1 MSKKKKGRA
10 EAKAKPVG
18 MQEEVLSN
26 TTDRIV
32 TLQNEFDEIV
42 TELKQLKLK
51 IYQLRHENE
60 FLEKEAQQT
69 RLETQEYIQQ
79 MAKRSEKTQNQ
90 IISLSD
96 QNQKQLDEIRNAK
109 EKILADFE
117 SQKQDMKMTQIEKET
132 ELVQIN
138 KEIESLNEYKE
149 LREVQLN
156 RIKELDEEV
165 MDARAQHSQNLHNLK
180 VNFNKEKNEY
190 KQNAK
195 RMVKLLEKEA
205 NKEAVTCLIHHIE
218 AIKEEKPGPPGGAGV
233 PDPSVSGVAG
243 AAAGAAGAAEPA
255 AAGEGSTA
263 ASSGPC
269 ASASTWTTSRPPS
282 PSPTSPAP
290 TSSPG
295 RRSAPR
301 LRSGNVPSGSPRWWW
316 WWRQPRWSTC
326 GTQTT
331 RNPRTRSPR
340 PARNPSRWWMRRW
353 RRMMRKQ
360 IMMTR
365 GWDRPTANTG
375 SSKPNKVSNTKP
387 QPALDTTA
395 LPLSMLFQI
404 LYLFFSLCR

>member
-96 QNQKQLDEIRNAK
+96 QNQKQLDEIRKGK
-109 EKILADFE
+109 EKIMADFE
-117 SQKQDMKMTQIEKET
+117 SQKQDMRMTQIEKET

-149 LREVQLN
+149 LRELQLN

-218 AIKEEKPGPPGGAGV
+218 AIKEENLDLREVLVCLIRRSRVLREQQQELQEQQSQLQREREYCSKLKTLRFRKHLDDFPPAIAEPDKPSAHEQPRSPQRAV
-233 PDPSVSGVAG
+233 TPERQRSQRISPVVAV
-243 AAAGAAGAAEPA
+243 AAAASVDDVWDSDEEEPD
-255 AAGEGSTA
+255 EEEPK
-263 ASSGPC
+263 ASKKSVK
-269 ASASTWTTSRPPS
+269 AVDEEMEEDDEEA
-282 PSPTSPAP
+282 
-290 TSSPG
+290 
-295 RRSAPR
+295 
-301 LRSGNVPSGSPRWWW
+301 
-316 WWRQPRWSTC
+316 
-326 GTQTT
+326 
-331 RNPRTRSPR
+331 
-340 PARNPSRWWMRRW
+340 
-353 RRMMRKQ
+353 
-360 IMMTR
+360 
-365 GWDRPTANTG
+365 D
-375 SSKPNKVSNTKP
+375 
-387 QPALDTTA
+387 DDD
-395 LPLSMLFQI
+395 
-404 LYLFFSLCR
+404 